1 MMPSN
6 YYKKCAKIF
15 PNFHVAHRWVPA
27 GLESWLTPAAPLSG
41 ARIRAL
47 KAAAA
52 AAAHIVLWLLQIA
65 NYNNHGN
72 LKTPQHE
79 CFVNAEVWNEDIKHW
94 TPFQIPSWIRCY
106 WIFYNFLFLET
117 SKMYYLWSLFD
128 RNFVLILYL
137 ILKLVNWQY
146 KRIRWCQFSTT
157 YLSVEIECWD
167 IWDKRRL
174 QFILTILISKSAS
187 PKIYELHVSKTYI
200 FAGNYSWVR
209 HIRLYNG
216 RFSCKS
222 FLGLVG

>member
-1 MMPSN
+1 MMPPN

-94 TPFQIPSWIRCY
+94 TPFQIPSWIT
-106 WIFYNFLFLET
+106 FYTDHLFIILQDIIKKLLRHSGDFT
-117 SKMYYLWSLFD
+117 SINKSHCEKKRFISLFI
-128 RNFVLILYL
+128 N
-137 ILKLVNWQY
+137 
-146 KRIRWCQFSTT
+146 
-157 YLSVEIECWD
+157 
-167 IWDKRRL
+167 
-174 QFILTILISKSAS
+174 LT
-187 PKIYELHVSKTYI
+187 
-200 FAGNYSWVR
+200 
-209 HIRLYNG
+209 
-216 RFSCKS
+216 
-222 FLGLVG
+222 